1 MDPITTKIIVGIILL
16 LISTTVGY
24 LVYHNKRKDS
34 RIDDID
40 KRLKDSET
48 KIAVIYEK
56 IQTIESTYPILQDI
70 KSQLNDVS
78 TSIRVIEADLK
89 NLNKASD
96 KADKDIDDL
105 FKLHYHR
112 RADDPK

>member
-1 MDPITTKIIVGIILL
+1 MDPITIKILSGIILL
-16 LISTTVGY
+16 IISTIVGY
-24 LVYHNKRKDS
+24 LVYHNRRKDS
-34 RIDDID
+34 RLDDID
-40 KRLKDSET
+40 NRLKDSET
-48 KIAVIYEK
+48 KIAVMYEK

-78 TSIRVIEADLK
+78 TSVKVIEADIK

-96 KADKDIDDL
+96 KADKDIDNL